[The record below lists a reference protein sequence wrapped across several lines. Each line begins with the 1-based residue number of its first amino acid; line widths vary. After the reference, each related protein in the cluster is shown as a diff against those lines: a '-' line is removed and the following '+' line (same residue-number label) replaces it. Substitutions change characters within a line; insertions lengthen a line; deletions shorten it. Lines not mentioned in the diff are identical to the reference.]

1 MQYSAML
8 KQARAA
14 ETVLVIGEYRQ
25 TVTVVRSL
33 ARAGF
38 RVTFGCS
45 EPDSPTRLSRHVS
58 SVWVY
63 DWSSPD
69 RFAEQVESFLRN
81 HPHDFVFTVGESPL
95 RRLIKVAPRLEPLAT
110 WANPDPATVARCF
123 DKAALYE
130 LTPTLGI
137 PTMPWRRYTGR
148 ADWLAS
154 ARQMGFPVVVKPV
167 DSSTDVHGR
176 KALICRTA
184 AQLEAFLAGDAAPRN
199 LLLQRY
205 QAGCRHNCHVA
216 FADGRLIAFFQQKVL
231 STDEAD
237 DTGIGTAGMSVRPS
251 SRLRAHCERLGAA
264 LGYTGIGCIQFL
276 VDESTNG
283 IGFLEFNARMDSTAA
298 LPYRLG
304 YDYPLLA
311 IELARLRRGMG
322 PAPAAV
328 TRAYALGQTYHWLL
342 GDLWSFIGDA
352 RGGRLPRGAFAARA
366 LRMARLGL
374 TSHHLTFDW
383 SDPLPTL
390 HMYWQQVGR
399 RVVRRLQPAA
409 LGAGTG

>member
-1 MQYSAML
+1 
-8 KQARAA
+8 
-14 ETVLVIGEYRQ
+14 
-25 TVTVVRSL
+25 
-33 ARAGF
+33 
-38 RVTFGCS
+38 
-45 EPDSPTRLSRHVS
+45 
-58 SVWVY
+58 
-63 DWSSPD
+63 
-69 RFAEQVESFLRN
+69 
-81 HPHDFVFTVGESPL
+81 
-95 RRLIKVAPRLEPLAT
+95 
-110 WANPDPATVARCF
+110 
-123 DKAALYE
+123 
-130 LTPTLGI
+130 
-137 PTMPWRRYTGR
+137 
-148 ADWLAS
+148 
-154 ARQMGFPVVVKPV
+154 
-167 DSSTDVHGR
+167 VHGR
-176 KALICRTA
+176 KALICRSA
-184 AQLEAFLAGDAAPRN
+184 SQLEAFLAGDAAPRN

-205 QAGCRHNCHVA
+205 QSGCRHNCHVA

-276 VDESTNG
+276 VDEGTNG

-311 IELARLRRGMG
+311 IELARFRRGMG
-322 PAPAAV
+322 PAPAPV
-328 TRAYALGQTYHWLL
+328 TRAYAEGQTYHWLL
-342 GDLWSFIGDA
+342 GDLWSFISDA
-352 RGGRLPRGAFAARA
+352 RGGRLPPGAFAARA

-409 LGAGTG
+409 VGVGTG